1 MSRPRRTSVSTVRFV
16 LIALLATVVA
26 GGAAEYL
33 RGRAAVTAFEADVA
47 RATEAG
53 GREGEDGVERD
64 IRVAAALRGVT
75 VRFVD
80 VAVRNGHVCV
90 RVDYTADAWPGPWR
104 TTRNHET
111 RTSAP
116 YLAGK

>member
-1 MSRPRRTSVSTVRFV
+1 MSRPRRPSVSPARIAV
-16 LIALLATVVA
+16 LALLAVA
-26 GGAAEYL
+26 AASGTAEYL
-33 RGRAAVTAFEADVA
+33 RGRAAVKAFEADVA
-47 RATEAG
+47 RAAELG
-53 GREGEDGVERD
+53 GREGEDRVEQD
-64 IRVAAALRGVT
+64 IRAAAALRGIA

-80 VAVRNGHVCV
+80 VAVRDGRVCV

-116 YLAGK
+116 CLAGK